1 DKKMMM
7 RLIPIVLLIASVCAA
22 EDFTVETIDKT
33 LQASGRT
40 KITSKNMDGH
50 TIFKAGPDGEIR
62 IHAVKEVRYVKN
74 KEDAEKEAARV
85 PIRIQ
90 QVGPNVE
97 IMAEYPTNWGI
108 HIGRKPQVLV
118 YFEITAPAGSDIDAR
133 LSDGKMDV
141 EGFDGK
147 LFLKVSDGDLNARN
161 LKGYVRMS
169 AADGDIEAVQCSGT
183 VEVSVADGSIN
194 ADSFSGDIRLR
205 SADGRITLNN
215 SNGIVEA
222 KSSDGRVTLQG
233 SFQSVNART
242 SDGKL
247 EVHANAG
254 STVVNP
260 WNLKTSDGSLML
272 QLPDSI
278 QADFDIR
285 TGDGSIVTDL
295 PISIVGSVSRNHLSG
310 KINGGGSLVM
320 LQTSDG
326 DITISRTA
334 Q

>member
-1 DKKMMM
+1 MMM
-7 RLIPIVLLIASVCAA
+7 RLIPILLLIASFCAA
-22 EDFTVETIDKT
+22 EDFTVETIDKSFQT
-33 LQASGRT
+33 SGRPN
-40 KITSKNMDGH
+40 ITSKNMDGH
-50 TIFKAGPDGEIR
+50 TVFIAGPDGEIK

-74 KEDAEKEAARV
+74 KKDAEKEAARV

-90 QVGPNVE
+90 QIGPNVE
-97 IMAEYPTNWGI
+97 IIADYPSNWGI
-108 HIGRKPQVLV
+108 HIGKRPQVLV
-118 YFEITAPAGSDIDAR
+118 HFEVTAPAGSDIDAR
-133 LSDGKMDV
+133 LADGKMDID
-141 EGFDGK
+141 GFNGN
-147 LFLKVSDGDLNARN
+147 LILKVSDGDLSAKN
-161 LKGYVRMS
+161 LSGNVRMS
-169 AADGDIEAVQCSGT
+169 ASDGDIEAMQCSGT
-183 VEVSVADGSIN
+183 VEVSVSDGGIN
-194 ADSFSGDIRLR
+194 ADSFSGNIRLR
-205 SADGRITLNN
+205 SADGRIMLNN
-215 SNGIVEA
+215 ADGIVEA

-247 EVHANAG
+247 EVHANPG
-254 STVVNP
+254 SSVVNP

-295 PISIVGSVSRNHLSG
+295 PISIIGSVSRNHLSG